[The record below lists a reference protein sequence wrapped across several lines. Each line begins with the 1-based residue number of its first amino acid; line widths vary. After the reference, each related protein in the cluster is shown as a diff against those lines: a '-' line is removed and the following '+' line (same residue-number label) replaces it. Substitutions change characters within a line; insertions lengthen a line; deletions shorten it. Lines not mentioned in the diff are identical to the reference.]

1 MMTKITIYL
10 ISGSEIVRIA
20 PDQEASLLMSR
31 FRESKSIDGPDLY
44 DDGIV
49 LVDLHHVVAVMTEA
63 P

>member
-20 PDQEASLLMSR
+20 PDPKVSLLMSR
-31 FRESKSIDGPDLY
+31 FRESKSIDGPDFY
-44 DDGIV
+44 DDGII
-49 LVDLHHVVAVMTEA
+49 LVDLQHVVAVMIEA